1 MSLLDFNESSPKSS
15 GSRKPFKLVLG
26 IGALVG
32 TIALGSTLAA
42 SINLNGGGP
51 VEFGQ
56 GVAQTTACDREIIIT
71 PLSSFVNGS
80 PGEFR
85 FTGINLSGVD
95 GTDQANSSEGCA
107 GKSFTFK
114 SYNQNGTRLSATYS
128 ISIAGNGDFSSSD
141 GSTSGT
147 NEGDEQSSVMF
158 TFGTASLAASDIYRI
173 TIESSTDVV
182 SGDTGSSH
190 IFVTSDADSGTV
202 LRANLDGS
210 SLNEEFI
217 SHSSTGT
224 IGGITGVGSYI
235 YWATSQH
242 IYRSSSTSGAT
253 SVIIDNSSGNLTGI
267 AADSNYLYW
276 ANAGTNSIGRSELN
290 GSHVNE
296 SFIENAGITT
306 NDLYGIYV
314 TNSKIYWVNYESDKI
329 NVADLDGSNVN
340 NNFISTTGG
349 GPCSVVAAGGYLYW
363 TNWNTNSIGRANLDG
378 TAVDNNFL
386 ANASVSAPYYIATD
400 GTQIYWTNFGSSNV
414 TTANLDGSNVH
425 YLFSVTTP
433 IALWILPDLN

>member
-1 MSLLDFNESSPKSS
+1 MSLNFRSAEKITK
-15 GSRKPFKLVLG
+15 RKKPLG
-26 IGALVG
+26 ILVAIGVLAGAV
-32 TIALGSTLAA
+32 ALGSTLAA
-42 SINLNGGGP
+42 SINLNSGGP

-56 GVAQTTACDREIIIT
+56 GVAQTTACDSQIIIT

-114 SYNQNGTRLSATYS
+114 SYDQNGTRLSATYS
-128 ISIAGNGDFSSSD
+128 ISVASNGDFSSSD

-173 TIESSTDVV
+173 TIESSTDLV

-190 IFVTSDADSGTV
+190 IFVTSDVNSGTIM
-202 LRANLDGS
+202 RANLDGS

-217 SHSSTGT
+217 SNESTGT

-242 IYRSSSTSGAT
+242 IYRSSSTSGAA
-253 SVIIDNSSGNLTGI
+253 SVIVNISSGNLTGI

-290 GSHVNE
+290 GSNVNE
-296 SFIENAGITT
+296 SFIENAGATT

-314 TNSKIYWVNYESDKI
+314 TNSKIYWVNYDSDKI

-340 NNFISTTGG
+340 NNFISTAGG

-363 TNWNTNSIGRANLDG
+363 TNWSTNSIGRANLDG
-378 TAVDNNFL
+378 TSVDNSFL
-386 ANASVSAPYYIATD
+386 ANASVSYPYYIATD
-400 GTQIYWTNFGSSNV
+400 GSQIYWTNFGSSNV

>member
-1 MSLLDFNESSPKSS
+1 MSLNFRSAEKITK
-15 GSRKPFKLVLG
+15 RKKPLG
-26 IGALVG
+26 ILVAIGVLAGAV
-32 TIALGSTLAA
+32 ALGSTLAA
-42 SINLNGGGP
+42 SINLNSGGP

-56 GVAQTTACDREIIIT
+56 GVAQTTACDSQIIIT

-114 SYNQNGTRLSATYS
+114 SYDQNGTRLSATYS
-128 ISIAGNGDFSSSD
+128 ISVASNGDFSSSD

-173 TIESSTDVV
+173 TIESSTDLV

-190 IFVTSDADSGTV
+190 IFVTSDVNSGTIM
-202 LRANLDGS
+202 RANLDGS

-217 SHSSTGT
+217 SNESTGT

-242 IYRSSSTSGAT
+242 IYRSSSTSGAA
-253 SVIIDNSSGNLTGI
+253 SVIVNISSGNLTGI

-276 ANAGTNSIGRSELN
+276 ANAGTKSIGRSELN
-290 GSHVNE
+290 GSNVNE
-296 SFIENAGITT
+296 SFIENAGATT

-340 NNFISTTGG
+340 NNFISTAGG

-378 TAVDNNFL
+378 TSVDNSFL
-386 ANASVSAPYYIATD
+386 ANASVSYPYYIATD
-400 GTQIYWTNFGSSNV
+400 GSQIYWTNFGSSNV